1 MIKPRRQLQR
11 YWDYGIIFLLLVFQ
25 FLISCNTNDY
35 NYRVFIGTYTDNGS
49 EGIYSFNFNQ
59 TTGDVSTVE
68 LTAITDNPSFIE
80 IDQKG
85 QFLYAVNEVDNYD
98 ENSSGAISVY
108 ELVKGSRKLNLI
120 QQILSLGAHPAHLS
134 IDKTGKYLLAANYTS
149 GNIAVFPIGN
159 DGKLGENSAFIQ
171 NSGSSVNK
179 ERQTSPH
186 AHFIQV
192 SNDNRFV
199 MVADLG
205 IDKIL
210 IFQFDSATGSL
221 KPNEPAYINL
231 SPGSGPRHFA
241 FTPSG
246 KFLYVLNELT
256 STVTIFDFDQATA
269 SSQSKQTISTL
280 PENFEGTNTA
290 AEILVDSRG
299 KFLYASN
306 RGDNSI
312 VQFSIDTISGMLTPI
327 AWTSSG
333 GKAPRNFEIDP
344 TGKWLFSANQNSDNI
359 LLFKIDQEN
368 GGLINTNQTVNIK
381 SPVCIKFMSLN

>member
-1 MIKPRRQLQR
+1 MIKPRIHLQR
-11 YWDYGIIFLLLVFQ
+11 YWYYGIIFLLLVFQ
-25 FLISCNTNDY
+25 FLISCNTDDY
-35 NYRVFIGTYTDNGS
+35 NYRVFVGTYTDNGS
-49 EGIYSFNFNQ
+49 EGIYSFQFDPEDGK
-59 TTGDVSTVE
+59 TTQPILAAKS
-68 LTAITDNPSFIE
+68 DNPSFIV
-80 IDQKG
+80 IDKEG
-85 QFLYAVNEVDNYD
+85 KFLYAVNEVDNYD

-108 ELVKGSRKLNLI
+108 ELVKGSGKLNLI
-120 QQILSLGAHPAHLS
+120 QQVSSLGAHPAHLS
-134 IDKTGKYLLAANYTS
+134 IDKSGKYLLVANYTS
-149 GNIAVFPIGN
+149 GNISVFPIDK
-159 DGKLGENSAFIQ
+159 DGRLGGHTALIQ
-171 NSGSSVNK
+171 NYGSSVNP

-210 IFQFDSATGSL
+210 IFQFDSVTGSL
-221 KPNEPAYINL
+221 KPNEPAYIDL

-246 KFLYVLNELT
+246 KILYVLNELT
-256 STVTIFDFDQATA
+256 STVTIFDFDPATA

-312 VQFSIDTISGMLTPI
+312 VQFSIDPVSGMLTPI

-368 GGLINTNQTVNIK
+368 GELINTNQTINIK
-381 SPVCIKFMSLN
+381 SPVCIKFTSLK

>member
-1 MIKPRRQLQR
+1 MINHRSHLQR
-11 YWDYGIIFLLLVFQ
+11 FWNYGIIFLLLVFQ

-35 NYRVFIGTYTDNGS
+35 NYRVFVGTYTDNGS
-49 EGIYSFNFNQ
+49 EGIYSFQFDPEDGK
-59 TTGDVSTVE
+59 TTQPILAAKS
-68 LTAITDNPSFIE
+68 DNPSFIV
-80 IDQKG
+80 IDKEG
-85 QFLYAVNEVDNYD
+85 KFLYAVNEVDNYD

-108 ELVKGSRKLNLI
+108 ELVKGSGKLNLI
-120 QQILSLGAHPAHLS
+120 QQVSSLGAHPAHLS
-134 IDKTGKYLLAANYTS
+134 IDKSGKYLLVANYTS
-149 GNIAVFPIGN
+149 GNISVFPIDK
-159 DGKLGENSAFIQ
+159 DGRLGEHTALIQ
-171 NSGSSVNK
+171 NYGSSVNL

-186 AHFIQV
+186 THFIQV
-192 SNDNRFV
+192 SNDNNFV

-256 STVTIFDFDQATA
+256 STVTIFDFDSATA

-290 AEILVDSRG
+290 AEILVDAKG

-306 RGDNSI
+306 RGDDSI
-312 VQFSIDTISGMLTPI
+312 VQFSIDPLTGMLSQI
-327 AWTSSG
+327 DWVSSG

-368 GGLINTNQTVNIK
+368 GKLINTNQSINIK
-381 SPVCIKFMSLN
+381 SPVCIKFTSLK

>member
-1 MIKPRRQLQR
+1 MLKR
-11 YWDYGIIFLLLVFQ
+11 IINKYLCFGTILFLVSSATF
-25 FLISCNTNDY
+25 ISCSSH
-35 NYRVFIGTYTDNGS
+35 NYMQLVFIGTYTGNGS
-49 EGIYSFNFNQ
+49 EGIYSCQFDPEDGR
-59 TTGDVSTVE
+59 TTQPILVAKS
-68 LTAITDNPSFIE
+68 DNPSFIV
-80 IDQKG
+80 IDKEG
-85 QFLYAVNEVDNYD
+85 KFLYAVNEVDNYD

-108 ELVKGSRKLNLI
+108 ELVKGSGKLNLI
-120 QQILSLGAHPAHLS
+120 QQVSSLGAHPAHVS
-134 IDKTGKYLLAANYTS
+134 IDKSGKYLLAANYTS
-149 GNIAVFPIGN
+149 GNISVFPIDK
-159 DGKLGENSAFIQ
+159 DGRLGEHTALIQ
-171 NSGSSVNK
+171 NYGSSVNP

-186 AHFIQV
+186 AHFIQA
-192 SNDNRFV
+192 SNNNRFV
-199 MVADLG
+199 MAADLG

-221 KPNEPAYINL
+221 QPNEPAYINL

-256 STVTIFDFDQATA
+256 STVTIFDFDQSTA
-269 SSQSKQTISTL
+269 LSQSKQTISTL
-280 PENFEGTNTA
+280 PENYNGANTA
-290 AEILVDSRG
+290 AEIIVDSRG

-312 VQFSIDTISGMLTPI
+312 VQFRIDPVSGMLTPI

-333 GKAPRNFEIDP
+333 GKAPRNFEIDA

-368 GGLINTNQTVNIK
+368 GQLMNIKQSINIK
-381 SPVCIKFMSLN
+381 SPVCIKFTSLK